1 MMNRTTL
8 TLFVAAI
15 LAASQRAD
23 AFVRAPLYRHRSVSF
38 ALAATEEK
46 AARLVSGAELE
57 VMLTE
62 WDTPLVVDA
71 YATWYVLFE
80 AMDLHGHVVDM
91 LPGKQDGSLRFTV
104 VGSRNAATR
113 RSRLALPT

>member
-8 TLFVAAI
+8 TLFVATI

-23 AFVRAPLYRHRSVSF
+23 AFVRAPLYRHRSASF

-71 YATWYVLFE
+71 YATWYVLVE
-80 AMDLHGHVVDM
+80 AMVHHGHAVGILHGSQ
-91 LPGKQDGSLRFTV
+91 KSLIE
-104 VGSRNAATR
+104 GCSDSRV
-113 RSRLALPT
+113 SVCFCLA

>member
-15 LAASQRAD
+15 LAASQQAD
-23 AFVRAPLYRHRSVSF
+23 AFARASLYRHRSTSF

-80 AMDLHGHVVDM
+80 AMGHRGHAVGV
-91 LPGKQDGSLRFTV
+91 LRGSHKSFSDGSQGYSVFFF
-104 VGSRNAATR
+104 GTR
-113 RSRLALPT
+113 STRLA